1 MGLDSE
7 GCVMHA
13 AVEGFIW
20 VVSAILVLA
29 IVLKIRSENRASSRD
44 DANKPSGG
52 SGSGSKSADD
62 AQ

>member
-20 VVSAILVLA
+20 VVSAILVVA
-29 IVLKIRSENRASSRD
+29 IVLKIRSENRINSRQEN
-44 DANKPSGG
+44 DAKTPSGG
-52 SGSGSKSADD
+52 ANKSADD